1 MQRVPQAELDKAFLL
16 AVKAC
21 SLEGA
26 KLLNKHGAN
35 VNARDER
42 GDTALHYACA
52 WPDPQYEAV
61 KWLIQKRADVNAS
74 NNDGMTPDTGHT
86 PLSEAA
92 ATYDNILAIAL
103 IRAGADVNALT
114 PDGAPL
120 HIACRSGHGHTEST
134 FKRYGGNIL
143 TTLLAHGADPNL
155 QEQYEGKTPLHMA
168 ADFDHPTPLVEERYL
183 AVVHSLL
190 TAGADPSVRDKK
202 GKTAHDYAVERK
214 HHLLTVALEMKPAP
228 LDNRSG
234 KTKSLAEKA
243 ADAPI
248 SFLMMVDVIQTLLE
262 REHPQVM
269 LLPHW
274 SSFHMLATVGGCT
287 ALALRL
293 HFEVAESQRTH
304 LEMTM
309 REILL
314 KRFPVAESAWVDSHR
329 FMTECLGEIPRSE
342 RGKAVFPLIALWVVR
357 VVSEGKP
364 VQDEELI
371 AGKLTQLYQNETAGF
386 WKSI

>member
-1 MQRVPQAELDKAFLL
+1 
-16 AVKAC
+16 
-21 SLEGA
+21 
-26 KLLNKHGAN
+26 
-35 VNARDER
+35 
-42 GDTALHYACA
+42 
-52 WPDPQYEAV
+52 
-61 KWLIQKRADVNAS
+61 
-74 NNDGMTPDTGHT
+74 MTPDTGHT
-86 PLSEAA
+86 PLSQAA
-92 ATYDNILAIAL
+92 ATYDNILAVAL

-120 HIACRSGHGHTEST
+120 HIVCRSGYGHTEST
-134 FKRYGGNIL
+134 FKRYGGNII

-168 ADFDHPTPLVEERYL
+168 ADYDHPTPLAEERYL

-190 TAGADPSVRDKK
+190 TAGADASIRDNE

-214 HHLLTVALEMKPAP
+214 HHLLTAALEMKPAP
-228 LDNRSG
+228 FDNRSG
-234 KTKSLAEKA
+234 KAKSLAEKA

-248 SFLMMVDVIQTLLE
+248 SFLILVDAIQISFE

-293 HFEVAESQRTH
+293 HFEIEESQRTP
-304 LEMTM
+304 LELTM
-309 REILL
+309 REVLL
-314 KRFPVAESAWVDSHR
+314 KRFPAAESAWIDSHR
-329 FMTECLGEIPRSE
+329 FMTESLGEIPRSE

-364 VQDEELI
+364 VPDEELI

-386 WKSI
+386 WRT